1 MEGSAPATIA
11 SPFFAPAHD
20 DPSASTSPLP
30 GDATPA
36 ALIDLGLPQAVLC
49 RATASPTF
57 FPGAVPAPSSRD
69 KKHGSGRPPLRS
81 GLTVRVV
88 RPAA

>member
-1 MEGSAPATIA
+1 MHGHRRDDWPEPDARFA
-11 SPFFAPAHD
+11 S
-20 DPSASTSPLP
+20 SSVS
-30 GDATPA
+30 ATPA
-36 ALIDLGLPQAVLC
+36 ALIDRGLPQAFLR

-69 KKHGSGRPPLRS
+69 KKPGSGRPPLRF
-81 GLTVRVV
+81 GLAVRVV

>member
-1 MEGSAPATIA
+1 V
-11 SPFFAPAHD
+11 
-20 DPSASTSPLP
+20 
-30 GDATPA
+30 
-36 ALIDLGLPQAVLC
+36 ALIDRGLPQAFLR

-69 KKHGSGRPPLRS
+69 KKPGSGRPPLRF
-81 GLTVRVV
+81 GLAVRVV

>member
-1 MEGSAPATIA
+1 M
-11 SPFFAPAHD
+11 
-20 DPSASTSPLP
+20 
-30 GDATPA
+30 
-36 ALIDLGLPQAVLC
+36 ALIDRGLPQAVLC

-69 KKHGSGRPPLRS
+69 KKPGSGRPPLRS
-81 GLTVRVV
+81 GLAVRVV